1 MADACPHC
9 GADLPAGARFCPDCG
24 TALSAPIGAE
34 RRLATMVFADLV
46 GSTQLASGRDP
57 EELRAVLERF
67 FEAARAV
74 LEEHGGTVEKY
85 IGDAVMAVFGAPVA
99 YGDDPDRAVRAS
111 LDLVER
117 VAELGGDLAIRI
129 GVNTGEVLASP
140 ESGADLSVTGAPVN
154 VAARLQQHARP
165 GQVLVG
171 ERTARA
177 CRLVVMREVDPVP
190 AKGLDEPLR
199 AFQAVEK
206 IEMPETRRV
215 APLVG
220 RDDDLDLLRL
230 VTRRAFREHV
240 PQLVTVLGDAGI
252 GKTRLLEELVG
263 ELSSAP
269 DPPRV
274 LVGRSLPYGRGI
286 AFWALGE
293 IVRQVAGTAADAAP
307 AAVHA
312 ALAER
317 LAELG
322 ATDAEELSAV
332 FAAALGAGGPLESLE
347 GDTSV
352 EDRLERAWRR
362 MIGLLAAESPL
373 VLVLDD
379 LHWAGSGVLDLIES
393 ITHGLEDAPILGPVR
408 EPARAARAP
417 AHMGPGLAQRD
428 AARAA
433 SAAPRR
439 GRPARARAAAA
450 RGAPPCRR
458 GGGRGRRQ
466 PLLRGG
472 DRPPDRHLRRQGRRA
487 PARHGAGRDRRAHRP
502 APRRGE
508 ARPPVRGGARP
519 ELPHRRRSRTCS
531 AARRRRR
538 RCRSSFGAELLQ
550 ERVAEGAEIYGFRH
564 GLVRDVA
571 YKALPRTLRR
581 DLHERAADWLDQA
594 AGERHAE
601 LAELVA
607 FHLERAARLLPTPER
622 EARAFD
628 ASVTA
633 AEAALRRGAT
643 SRAQHLF
650 EQAAEH
656 AAAPADALHVL
667 RSAAEIAKQRFRG
680 AEALRLYRAAGE
692 AAEQAGDAAS
702 AAANFARVV
711 ETASRF
717 GGLTADAPPLEE
729 QQRLI
734 ERARELTPPDAID
747 ARARL
752 LADEAW
758 IHWRGRNPEAMQKAA
773 TEAVA
778 LARQGDNPFVLSGAL
793 DAAMAAEEE
802 AGRLGVGAEFA
813 MQRADLL
820 DQFPADT
827 KGSVFERIDIH
838 AMVAT
843 TLGRISRFEDA
854 LEWHDRARELEFAHD
869 LDWIGWSRG
878 LAPRFFLG
886 DWDVALSDADK
897 MRAAWK
903 RARRPY
909 AAFLASSCAPVGA
922 IYGYRGDDV
931 SSTDWFTFTEELL
944 QYRGLTNLWLQA
956 LRADVELH
964 HGCID
969 AAIGQIEVP
978 TTESNWWRSMFEATR
993 AEAIV
998 RAEREDAA
1006 EALQSAERWAD
1017 ADRYAQAVN
1026 LRTRGLLEGEEAPI
1040 REGLALFREIGAR
1053 YQAARTGI
1061 LLGGE
1066 ERAAGEAVYA
1076 ELGVELADAAP
1087 A

>member
-111 LDLVER
+111 LDLVDR
-117 VAELGGDLAIRI
+117 VAELGDDLAIRI

-199 AFQAVEK
+199 AFQAIEK
-206 IEMPETRRV
+206 IDMPETRRE

-230 VTRRAFREHV
+230 VTRRAFREHA

-252 GKTRLLEELVG
+252 GKTRLLEELVR
-263 ELSSAP
+263 ELRDTP

-274 LVGRSLPYGRGI
+274 LIGRNLPYGRGI

-362 MIGLLAAESPL
+362 MIGLLAAESSL

-379 LHWAGSGVLDLIES
+379 LQWAGSGVLDLIES
-393 ITHGLEDAPILGPVR
+393 ITHGLEDAPILALCASRPELLER
-408 EPARAARAP
+408 RAAWGRGSRNATLLELRPLRP
-417 AHMGPGLAQRD
+417 AEGDQLALALLPPESRH
-428 AARAA
+428 RAA
-433 SAAPRR
+433 EV
-439 GRPARARAAAA
+439 AAAA
-450 RGAPPCRR
+450 
-458 GGGRGRRQ
+458 GGNPFFEEEIARQIATSDAKGDGR
-466 PLLRGG
+466 L
-472 DRPPDRHLRRQGRRA
+472 PDTVQA
-487 PARHGAGRDRRAHRP
+487 AI
-502 APRRGE
+502 
-508 ARPPVRGGARP
+508 
-519 ELPHRRRSRTCS
+519 
-531 AARRRRR
+531 AARIDQLPAEEKRALQYAAVLGQSFRTQALTDLLGGTPPESALSELVRRD
-538 RCRSSFGAELLQ
+538 LLQ

-581 DLHERAADWLDQA
+581 DLHERAADWLDHA

-607 FHLERAARLLPTPER
+607 FHRERAARLLPTPER

-692 AAEQAGDAAS
+692 AAEQAGDAAA

-747 ARARL
+747 VRARL

-758 IHWRGRNPEAMQKAA
+758 IHWCGRDPEAMHKAA
-773 TEAVA
+773 TEAVE
-778 LARQGDNPFVLSGAL
+778 LARQGDNVFVLSGAL

-802 AGRLGVGAEFA
+802 AGRLGRGAEFA
-813 MQRADLL
+813 LQRADLL
-820 DQFPADT
+820 DRFPADT

-843 TLGRISRFEDA
+843 TLGRISRFDDA
-854 LEWHDRARELEFAHD
+854 LEWHERARELELAHD
-869 LDWIGWSRG
+869 LDWIAWSRG

-909 AAFLASSCAPVGA
+909 AAFLASSCAPIGA
-922 IYGYRGDDV
+922 IYGYRGDDA
-931 SSTDWFTFTEELL
+931 SSSEWFTFTEELL

-964 HGCID
+964 HGCMD
-969 AAIGQIEVP
+969 AAIGVLEAP
-978 TTESNWWRSMFEATR
+978 ATESNWWRSMYEATR

-1006 EALQSAERWAD
+1006 EALHSAERWAD